1 MKLIVGSLC
10 VVLGA
15 VGVLAGCVVSPE
27 LRAEAKL
34 RELYPQVEFKSL
46 TDGPVAGLYEV
57 QGAES
62 LFYFAPDRELLLF
75 GEFFTKTG
83 TSLTAERRQ
92 ALNIVG
98 AAKSLTSKD
107 LDRSQVHAPAMVV
120 RKGEPMMTA
129 FLDIHCGACKQAVDW
144 MTRPDVKGGL
154 EVIFISRTKADADAA
169 AHAVCA
175 PEHLRGDALR
185 QVFGYGQRPERAL
198 ACDGALDLLANQA
211 RVAAEMGV
219 EATPVFFVKDQALLG
234 FDKPRLES
242 LLANLE

>member
-1 MKLIVGSLC
+1 MKLIVGSLLMVMGVAG
-10 VVLGA
+10 VVT
-15 VGVLAGCVVSPE
+15 GCVTSPTA
-27 LRAEAKL
+27 RAEAKL

-46 TDGPVAGLYEV
+46 AEGPVAGLYEV
-57 QGAES
+57 QGTES
-62 LFYFAPDRELLLF
+62 LFYFVPSRELLLF
-75 GEFFTKTG
+75 GEFFTKAG

-98 AAKSLTSKD
+98 AAKSLTSNE

-129 FLDIHCGACKQAVDW
+129 FVDIHCGACKQAVDW

-185 QVFGYGQRPERAL
+185 QVFGFGELPERAL
-198 ACDGALDLLANQA
+198 ACDGALDLLATQA

-234 FDKPRLES
+234 FDKQRLES